1 MKFGIIEIG
10 STNTK
15 TYIYDNGELKNLGNT
30 YIAFKKTSILTTN
43 ISLHQ
48 MLPF

>member
-15 TYIYDNGELKNLGNT
+15 TYIYENDTLMNGGTT
-30 YIAFKKTSILTTN
+30 YIAFKNNYTKD
-43 ISLHQ
+43 
-48 MLPF
+48 